1 MNNISIEGENDS
13 CSRQITVATLREIE
27 ERYKEQL
34 LEKEKKIND
43 LVYIVKTYKISEQ
56 MLAERDKIIEELRKQ
71 IAELKETIRKLQEE
85 RDRLQ
90 NEIFRLTEELI
101 KQSKTNLDQL
111 NTINKICE
119 DNKRLQQNLDSA
131 IECIPLRRESSKYV
145 PTKGDKIDKRLSV
158 FINKS
163 KNLPIQFIRIGEGL
177 YTFGTKKI
185 AVKILNGKIVIRVG
199 GGYLMIEEFLR
210 LYTFSE
216 LKKLSEI
223 AKTGKNPVPEAKK
236 DIKEKEKENKEK
248 EKEKENK
255 EKEKEKE
262 KDEASDS
269 DSDSSGSSEPETEN
283 IKPQIGSN
291 KDIIKA
297 KLEENNHN
305 TTKGTMLSPRD
316 GTTGIPSSDS
326 KKKSGKKVKKN
337 VGDKKTT
344 TNKTPV
350 KRFTLF
356 KPEEQDSGTKKK
368 GNDVTLEVTKGG
380 NAVKYGK
387 FISFIIEK

>member
-1 MNNISIEGENDS
+1 MSTEDEEEGYLNKP
-13 CSRQITVATLREIE
+13 ITIATLREIE
-27 ERYKEQL
+27 ERYKQEL

-71 IAELKETIRKLQEE
+71 IAELKETIRRLQEE
-85 RDRLQ
+85 RDNLQ
-90 NEIFRLTEELI
+90 KEIFRLTEELI
-101 KQSKTNLDQL
+101 KQTKTNLDQL
-111 NTINKICE
+111 NTLNKISE

-131 IECIPLRRESSKYV
+131 IECIPHPKQSSKYI

-223 AKTGKNPVPEAKK
+223 AKTGKNPPAEKK
-236 DIKEKEKENKEK
+236 IEEKQEDSESDSES
-248 EKEKENK
+248 
-255 EKEKEKE
+255 
-262 KDEASDS
+262 EASDV
-269 DSDSSGSSEPETEN
+269 EP
-283 IKPQIGSN
+283 
-291 KDIIKA
+291 
-297 KLEENNHN
+297 NHN
-305 TTKGTMLSPRD
+305 TNNNNNISNIHNNNNNVSKKNDEITPIKPTNMLSPKENMV
-316 GTTGIPSSDS
+316 SSGE
-326 KKKSGKKVKKN
+326 GKKNIGKKGKKN
-337 VGDKKTT
+337 EK
-344 TNKTPV
+344 NKTSKTQQ

-356 KPEEQDSGTKKK
+356 KKEDENEQSGKKK
-368 GNDVTLEVTKGG
+368 GQDVTLEVTKGG
-380 NAVKYGK
+380 AGVKYGG
-387 FISFIIEK
+387 FFFYILYNSFYFYK

>member
-1 MNNISIEGENDS
+1 MKNATSEEDDEEYLSKPLTI
-13 CSRQITVATLREIE
+13 ATLREVE
-27 ERYKEQL
+27 ERYKQEL

-43 LVYIVKTYKISEQ
+43 LVYIVKTLKVSEQ

-85 RDRLQ
+85 RDQLQ
-90 NEIFRLTEELI
+90 KEIFRLTEELI
-101 KQSKTNLDQL
+101 KQTKTNLDQL
-111 NTINKICE
+111 NTLNKVTE

-131 IECIPLRRESSKYV
+131 MDCIPAPQRQSSRYV
-145 PTKGDKIDKRLSV
+145 PAKGDKIDKRLSV

-223 AKTGKNPVPEAKK
+223 AKTGKNPHNIPKPPEKSNTHNE
-236 DIKEKEKENKEK
+236 D
-248 EKEKENK
+248 
-255 EKEKEKE
+255 
-262 KDEASDS
+262 DDDSDS
-269 DSDSSGSSEPETEN
+269 DSDESPTNNNGKSNSNNELKEN
-283 IKPQIGSN
+283 SMPSPIKPTN
-291 KDIIKA
+291 
-297 KLEENNHN
+297 
-305 TTKGTMLSPRD
+305 MLSPKD
-316 GTTGIPSSDS
+316 NTVTSESGGKKTG
-326 KKKSGKKVKKN
+326 KKKGKKTEKKPA
-337 VGDKKTT
+337 KT
-344 TNKTPV
+344 NQ

-356 KPEEQDSGTKKK
+356 KKEDEMDGSKLKKA
-368 GNDVTLEVTKGG
+368 NDVTLEVTKGG
-380 NAVKYGK
+380 SAVKYGGN
-387 FISFIIEK
+387 IIFF